1 MIGPEPGEEIRL
13 RYHVLGPVAVH
24 RSGDA
29 LALGGPKPR
38 ALLAALLL
46 SAGRVVPE
54 ERLIAMVWGDEL
66 PPSVRGQLQTHMS
79 ALRKILGATVILRR
93 PPGYLIDVRPGEL
106 DLDELDDAVAQAR
119 VESAARRPA
128 AAATRL
134 RTALALWTGPPL
146 GGVTEPLLAHEGP
159 GLRERRLA
167 LLEGLF
173 QAELDAGRHE
183 HVIGELLHAAQENPY
198 RERLHAQSML
208 ALHRCGRTAEALEA
222 FVKVRVRF
230 VAELGVE
237 PGRLLQQTQRRILQ
251 GEPVEA
257 QAGPATPRQLPA
269 DLPSFVGRSAEL
281 SHLDALLGGTD
292 VLGVRIAALIGTA
305 GVGKTSLAVRW
316 AHRVR
321 AQFPD
326 GQLYANLRGFDPAG
340 PVVDPAEV
348 VRGFL
353 DALMVPAERI
363 PTGLDAQAGLYR
375 SVLADRQVLIVL
387 DNARDTEQVRPLLPG
402 APGCLVLVTSRANLT
417 GLIATEGARPVSLGL
432 LSDGEAREM
441 LARRLGAERLVREP
455 DAVREIITASA
466 RLPLALAIV
475 AARAATHPTFPLGA
489 IAEKLREHDGELD
502 VFDGGAPASD
512 ARAAFASSYRTI
524 SREAA
529 RAFRLMGLHPGPDVS
544 AAATASV
551 VGIPLRAAR
560 RALAELTRA
569 HLLVEHSP
577 GRYACHDLLRG
588 YAAELAGRHDTD
600 AERRAA
606 LHRMLDHY
614 LHTAWSADRLLIP
627 QRDPIDLAPAQPGVT
642 IEDLADQRQAL
653 AWLQTEHRILVALI
667 HRMPAAFDTYSW
679 RLAWTL
685 ATFFD
690 RQGHWH
696 DYVATHRVALDA
708 ARRPQDTVGQAHTH
722 RNLARAYA
730 RLGRHDD
737 AQDHLRQALDRY
749 RACGDRVG
757 QGHAHGNLSWLL
769 EQRGRY
775 ADALTHARLALDLY
789 RLAGDNAMQANA
801 LNTVGWQHALLGDYD
816 QALKHCEQALTL
828 LQALHDRFGE
838 AVTWDSIGYVHQRR
852 GNLSRATAAYGHSIG
867 MFHEVADRLNEAKTL
882 TRLGDTHLE
891 GGQPD
896 AARRAWR
903 RALAILDE
911 LGHHSAD
918 DLRARLEP
926 VEPRAS

>member
-1 MIGPEPGEEIRL
+1 ML
-13 RYHVLGPVAVH
+13 YHVLGPVAVH
-24 RSGDA
+24 RSGDS

-38 ALLAALLL
+38 ALLAVLLL
-46 SAGRVVPE
+46 NAGRVVSE

-66 PPSVRGQLQTHMS
+66 PPSARGQLQTHVS
-79 ALRKILGATVILRR
+79 ALRKALGATVILRR

-106 DLDELDDAVAQAR
+106 DLDELDDALAQAR
-119 VESAARRPA
+119 VDMAMRQPA

-134 RTALALWTGPPL
+134 RAALALWTGPPL
-146 GGVTEPLLAHEGP
+146 GGVTEPLLAAEGP

-167 LLEGLF
+167 LLEALF
-173 QAELDAGRHE
+173 QAELDAGSHE
-183 HVIGELLHAAQENPY
+183 HVIGELLQAAQENPY
-198 RERLHAQSML
+198 REQLHAQSML

-222 FVKVRVRF
+222 FAKVRGRL
-230 VAELGVE
+230 VAGLGVE
-237 PGRLLQQTQRRILQ
+237 PGRLLQQAQRRILQ
-251 GEPVEA
+251 DEPVKAETV
-257 QAGPATPRQLPA
+257 PAIPRQLPA
-269 DLPSFVGRSAEL
+269 DVPSFVGRAAEL
-281 SHLDALLGGTD
+281 AQLDALLGNTD
-292 VLGVRIAALIGTA
+292 VPEARIVALIGTA

-321 AQFPD
+321 TQFPD
-326 GQLYANLRGFDPAG
+326 GQLYANLRGFDPAA

-402 APGCLVLVTSRANLT
+402 ASGCRVLVTSRADLT
-417 GLIATEGARPVSLGL
+417 GLIATECARPVPLGL
-432 LSDGEAREM
+432 LSDGEAWEM
-441 LARRLGAERLVREP
+441 LARRLGAERLAREP
-455 DAVREIITASA
+455 DAVREIITASV

-475 AARAATHPTFPLGA
+475 AARAATHPAFPLGA
-489 IAEKLREHDGELD
+489 IAEELREHDGELD

-512 ARAAFASSYRTI
+512 ARASFASSYRTI

-529 RAFRLMGLHPGPDVS
+529 RVFRLLGLHPGPDIS
-544 AAATASV
+544 AAATASL
-551 VGIPLRAAR
+551 VGIPPRAAR

-569 HLLVEHSP
+569 HLLVEHRP
-577 GRYACHDLLRG
+577 GRYTCHDLLRG
-588 YAAELAGRHDTD
+588 YAAELTGRHDGD

-627 QRDPIDLAPAQPGVT
+627 QRDPIDLTPVQSGVT
-642 IEDLADQRQAL
+642 TEDLAEQQQAL
-653 AWLQTEHRILVALI
+653 AWLQAEHPILVALI
-667 HRMPAAFDTYSW
+667 HRMPAGFDTHGW

-685 ATFFD
+685 ATFLD

-696 DYVATHRVALDA
+696 EYVATHRVALDA
-708 ARRPQDTVGQAHTH
+708 ARRRQDTVGQAHTH

-730 RLGRHDD
+730 RLGRYDD
-737 AQDHLRQALDRY
+737 AQDHLHRALDRY

-757 QGHAHGNLSWLL
+757 EGHAHGNLSWLL

-775 ADALTHARLALDLY
+775 AEALTHACLALGLY
-789 RLAGDNAMQANA
+789 GLTGDRAMQANA

-816 QALKHCEQALTL
+816 EALKHCEQALTL

-852 GNLSRATAAYGHSIG
+852 GNFSLATEAYENSIE
-867 MFHEVADRLNEAKTL
+867 MFREGADRLNEARTL

-911 LGHHSAD
+911 IGHGTAD
-918 DLRARLEP
+918 DLRAKLEP
-926 VEPRAS
+926 VEPRTGP